1 MGVKKFRGNFMN
13 KNTELENYKIL
24 VVNAGSYSLK
34 FSLVKMP
41 EETIIANGL
50 VGRIG
55 LGLSEW

>member
-1 MGVKKFRGNFMN
+1 MN